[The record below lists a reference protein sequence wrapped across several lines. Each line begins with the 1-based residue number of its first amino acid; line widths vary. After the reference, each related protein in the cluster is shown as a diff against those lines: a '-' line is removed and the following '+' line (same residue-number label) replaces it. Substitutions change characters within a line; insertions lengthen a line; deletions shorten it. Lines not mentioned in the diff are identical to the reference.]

1 MLSPTTNILL
11 AGLKPVLLLLF
22 SKAGLATAYFL
33 GQQIG
38 FGSGLLRFC
47 RSANTVPFL
56 LLELRLRLNLRYW
69 VVRVSRLIIIQ
80 DDLRRPLLLSGN
92 REMLWFGAGRSIL
105 NFFKTLALS
114 DVSPPAVA

>member
-1 MLSPTTNILL
+1 MLSPSANILL
-11 AGLKPVLLLLF
+11 AGLKPVWLLLF
-22 SKAGLATAYFL
+22 SKAGLATAFFL

-69 VVRVSRLIIIQ
+69 VVRASRLMIQ
-80 DDLRRPLLLSGN
+80 DELRRPLLLSGN
-92 REMLWFGAGRSIL
+92 REMLCFGAGRSTL
-105 NFFKTLALS
+105 DFFKTLALS

>member
-1 MLSPTTNILL
+1 MLNPTANILL
-11 AGLKPVLLLLF
+11 AGLKPVWLLLF
-22 SKAGLATAYFL
+22 SKAGLATVFFL

-56 LLELRLRLNLRYW
+56 LLDLRLRLNLRYW
-69 VVRVSRLIIIQ
+69 VVRVSRLMIQ
-80 DDLRRPLLLSGN
+80 DELRRPLLLPGN
-92 REMLWFGAGRSIL
+92 REMLCFGAGRNIL
-105 NFFKTLALS
+105 DFFKTLALS